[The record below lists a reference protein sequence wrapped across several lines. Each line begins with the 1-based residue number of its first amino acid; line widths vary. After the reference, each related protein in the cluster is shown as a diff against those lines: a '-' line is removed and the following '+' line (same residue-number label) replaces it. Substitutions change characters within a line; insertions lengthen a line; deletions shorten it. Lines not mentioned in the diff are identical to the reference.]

1 MWHMS
6 DIGQVVTRM
15 KLDDACRLTDV
26 MQCTIVIDMALT
38 ELLTSTQAGAILGK
52 SSRTVIRLI
61 EAGDITPLGKLDG
74 PNGPYVL
81 TRTAVEDYAAKATA
95 A

>member
-1 MWHMS
+1 MS
-6 DIGQVVTRM
+6 DTGQELTRM
-15 KLDDACRLTDV
+15 KLVPACHLTDV
-26 MQCTIVIDMALT
+26 TQCTIVIHMAPT

>member
-1 MWHMS
+1 MS
-6 DIGQVVTRM
+6 QELTWV
-15 KLDDACRLTDV
+15 KLYPACHLTDV
-26 MQCTIVIDMALT
+26 MHCVIVIRMAPT

-81 TRTAVEDYAAKATA
+81 TRQSVEDYAAKATA

>member
-1 MWHMS
+1 MILTS
-6 DIGQVVTRM
+6 
-15 KLDDACRLTDV
+15 ACHLTDMMHCV
-26 MQCTIVIDMALT
+26 IVVHMAPT

-81 TRTAVEDYAAKATA
+81 TRASVEDYAAKAPA

>member
-1 MWHMS
+1 M
-6 DIGQVVTRM
+6 TP
-15 KLDDACRLTDV
+15 
-26 MQCTIVIDMALT
+26 T
-38 ELLTSTQAGAILGK
+38 ELLTSTQAGVILGK

-61 EAGDITPLGKLDG
+61 EAGAITPLGKLNG

-81 TRTAVEDYAAKATA
+81 TRTAVEDYAEKTLA